1 MVADAFSEAEAAL
14 DLFKGR
20 QGKKAPKC
28 SAVSAGIE
36 SEKWV
41 SLSPNQKYVYV
52 M

>member
-1 MVADAFSEAEAAL
+1 MVADAFSEAAL

-36 SEKWV
+36 SEKLFLFHPIKNM
-41 SLSPNQKYVYV
+41 STR